1 MNFSKVKYIFLNFFG
16 KTKDIQGLNLL
27 HILNDGSKVG
37 LILLLPFMAKDLHIN
52 LTQVGLLGTILNICL
67 ILFAIPAG
75 YFSTRIG
82 GFKTL
87 LLAGFLYALGYMTT
101 GFDLSFFGVFI
112 TIFVAGMGFGMF
124 HPIALILLTEWVDKR
139 TRGREMGNF
148 TALGDIG
155 TVSIPI
161 ILIFL
166 IPFIGWRFVSL
177 AFGVLMLLLFIFLYL
192 RKSAKSKVIV
202 KTKEE
207 HAKSFFWFLR
217 HKQFLL
223 VAAIGGLDAFA
234 SGSLFIFLPFFL
246 LKKGVSSEVLGMFA
260 AIFFIG
266 SFIGKAFLGRFVDR
280 FGNKKV
286 FILSEFSMAILIVLL
301 TQANSFILIMI
312 IAVILGGFTKGTAP
326 VSATMLSD
334 VVDKEGHAEKAF
346 GINGVLQGIA
356 ISIAPALLGVIS
368 DKLSISIAFYTMAGI
383 AICAAI
389 PAMFLTKY
397 EAKALV
403 TEELQRVD

>member
-1 MNFSKVKYIFLNFFG
+1 MNLFLNFFG
-16 KTKDIQGLNLL
+16 KTKDIKLLNLL

-37 LILLLPFMAKDLHIN
+37 LVILLPFIAKDLHIN
-52 LTQVGLLGTILNICL
+52 LIQVGLLGTILNVCL

-87 LLAGFLYALGYMTT
+87 LIALLFYALGYFAT
-101 GFDLSFFGVFI
+101 GFVSSYVNLFCTFFI
-112 TIFVAGMGFGMF
+112 AGIGFGMF

-155 TVSIPI
+155 TVGIPI
-161 ILIFL
+161 ILVFL
-166 IPFIGWRFVSL
+166 IPFFGWRSVALS
-177 AFGVLMLLLFIFLYL
+177 FGILMGLVCIFLYK
-192 RKSAKSKVIV
+192 RQPAK
-202 KTKEE
+202 KEE
-207 HAKSFFWFLR
+207 YVSSKQKQVKSFFWFLK

-223 VAAIGGLDAFA
+223 VAAVGGLDAFA

-246 LKKGVSSEVLGMFA
+246 LRKGISSETLGMFA
-260 AIFFIG
+260 AVFFIG
-266 SFIGKAFLGRFVDR
+266 SFIGKAFLGRFVDT

-286 FILSEFSMAILIVLL
+286 FILSELSMAILIILL
-301 TQANSFILIMI
+301 TQVNSFILIMV

-334 VVDKEGHAEKAF
+334 VIDKEGHAEKAF
-346 GINGVLQGIA
+346 GINGVLQGVA
-356 ISIAPALLGVIS
+356 ISISPALLGVIS
-368 DKLSISIAFYTMAGI
+368 DKFSIIIAFYTMAFV
-383 AICAAI
+383 AVCAAI
-389 PAMFLTKY
+389 PAIFLTKY
-397 EAKALV
+397 ESKVLV
-403 TEELQRVD
+403 TEELKRVG